1 MWNGVCAPQMLH
13 QSRWRL
19 RCGSTPCAAPACSG
33 VALCHSKLPSERCAA
48 WWQAGA
54 ELTCAPP
61 GKKDAIKIL
70 AGEQRGQTGQL
81 LGVDHS
87 DGIVKL
93 DANLD
98 IKILALEHLARLHDP
113 ARPPDVA

>member
-1 MWNGVCAPQMLH
+1 MRHG
-13 QSRWRL
+13 
-19 RCGSTPCAAPACSG
+19 
-33 VALCHSKLPSERCAA
+33 
-48 WWQAGA
+48 WQAGA
-54 ELTCAPP
+54 ELTRAPP

-113 ARPPDVA
+113 ARPPDAA